1 MSVGFRVSTVLVPLW
16 QDCYISSR
24 CIWAWEARRTPWL
37 SLELL
42 CVAGPC
48 FPLCYQYVGG
58 CKQWCPLAPP
68 IRVPAVPPPNSGC
81 SSTENWL
88 PSLIVQMHFNVKLFF
103 CTAWQVN
110 LVKGPSVIFLLSAGH
125 HVAGGIPSVTMCPA
139 LLPFFM
145 WSFYPSFYV
154 TCLLRP
160 QFFLRRH

>member
-1 MSVGFRVSTVLVPLW
+1 
-16 QDCYISSR
+16 
-24 CIWAWEARRTPWL
+24 
-37 SLELL
+37 
-42 CVAGPC
+42 
-48 FPLCYQYVGG
+48 
-58 CKQWCPLAPP
+58 
-68 IRVPAVPPPNSGC
+68 
-81 SSTENWL
+81 
-88 PSLIVQMHFNVKLFF
+88 MHFNVKLFF

-160 QFFLRRH
+160 QFFLRRNWSLCRCGSSVEVGGGVSTLPSSHNLLFYEFFLKSKKCYPAFFSKPHKMQSCELTCCEGAHQPGERSPGNRETPSQL